1 VGRDVGTFLLLR
13 CATKPVKPHR
23 LFNLYPNR
31 IGQKVPIAALLA
43 RLSYQHLPIFGRSR
57 LPLIKHMASLN
68 EYEYVFLEKHS
79 NRSREAT
86 LNSNQWDNDKLVLTH
101 MAEAER
107 IGALASAGEQM
118 VERLRKTA
126 FLPGA
131 DKPLNARFPIS
142 EAAQLLGCSTNR
154 IRMAE
159 EDGRLPPPPIS
170 ESGTR
175 LGYDISALLNMRE
188 VLDASPRRAPED
200 PPAIIT
206 VQNFKGGVGK
216 STVTTHLAHY
226 LAVQGYRVL
235 VVDCDS
241 QATTT
246 TLFGF
251 NPHFAIRR
259 EETLYPY
266 LSIEP
271 TQETLD
277 YAVKRTV
284 WPNVDLIPSNLQ
296 MFDIEYELAATGSGG
311 GKVLSARFRK
321 LKQGLWDLAQNYDVV
336 LLDPPPALGTIS
348 LAVMQA
354 ANALL
359 VPLAATTPDF
369 CSTVQFLSMLS
380 QVIEQLQ
387 ESGINVEYDFC
398 RLICS
403 KFDTNDSSHALVTR
417 LMEQAFGPALL
428 ATPMLESV
436 EISHAALRMMT
447 IYELERPIG
456 TPKTHKR
463 CRTNIDQAMGQVEQL
478 IRQRWGRKPAE
489 KTSDRAAALATAS

>member
-1 VGRDVGTFLLLR
+1 VIEMGSEVT
-13 CATKPVKPHR
+13 
-23 LFNLYPNR
+23 R
-31 IGQKVPIAALLA
+31 IAEL
-43 RLSYQHLPIFGRSR
+43 
-57 LPLIKHMASLN
+57 
-68 EYEYVFLEKHS
+68 
-79 NRSREAT
+79 
-86 LNSNQWDNDKLVLTH
+86 
-101 MAEAER
+101 AEAGER
-107 IGALASAGEQM
+107 MI
-118 VERLRKTA
+118 ERLRKKA
-126 FLPGA
+126 FLPEDRKGLA
-131 DKPLNARFPIS
+131 VRYGIA

-159 EDGRLPPPPIS
+159 EDGRLPPAPATENGRRP
-170 ESGTR
+170 
-175 LGYDISALLNMRE
+175 GYSIEYLLNMRK
-188 VLDASPRRAPED
+188 VLGASPARRDLD
-200 PPAIIT
+200 PPAIIA

-226 LAVQGYRVL
+226 LAVQGFRIL

-251 NPHFAIRR
+251 NPHFNITR
-259 EETLYPY
+259 EQTLYPY

-271 TQETLD
+271 TEMDLF
-277 YAVKRTV
+277 YAVQKTP
-284 WPNVDLIPSNLQ
+284 WPNVDIIPSNLEL
-296 MFDIEYELAATGSGG
+296 FDVEYELAAAGADGGS
-311 GKVLSARFRK
+311 VLASRFRK
-321 LKQGLWDLAQNYDVV
+321 LKQGLQDLAQNYDIV

-369 CSTVQFLSMLS
+369 CSTVQFLSMME
-380 QVIEQLQ
+380 QVTAQLTNA
-387 ESGINVEYDFC
+387 GIAVEYDFI

-403 KFDTNDSSHALVTR
+403 KFDANDPSHAMVR
-417 LMEQAFGPALL
+417 QIMEQAFGPSLL
-428 ATPMLESV
+428 PIPILESA

-463 CRTNIDQAMGQVEQL
+463 CRTNLDEAMGQIEALV
-478 IRQRWGRKPAE
+478 RRSWGIAVPARE
-489 KTSDRAAALATAS
+489 EDVVNA